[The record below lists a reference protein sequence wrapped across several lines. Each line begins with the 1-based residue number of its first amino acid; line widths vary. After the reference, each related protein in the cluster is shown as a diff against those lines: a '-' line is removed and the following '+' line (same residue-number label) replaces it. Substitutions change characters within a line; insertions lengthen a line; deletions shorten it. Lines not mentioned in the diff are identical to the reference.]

1 MIFDPFFTTKKN
13 GSGIGLYLAKKIIEE
28 NYKKGKFELLVE
40 NKIKIFLCELDLKI

>member
-28 NYKKGKFELLVE
+28 NYKGKFELLVE